1 MIITALEIRQKTFLK
16 GFRGYETEEVD
27 AFLNSLSQ
35 EWEKMVETT
44 RELKRKCDVAEQESA
59 KMKDMESSLFRTLRT
74 AEEASSAIIAQ
85 AELSAANKIADAES
99 TARAMLEDA
108 SVQSSAIIKD
118 AELRSNNA
126 LLDLEARVASLTK
139 QVQILEANRNKLSTE
154 LRTVAENTLQYL
166 NTLSVNDTVAVNE
179 YLFQESVNNIVTES
193 NDNNKDESFFDNLDS
208 EIEVEIEQPM
218 VVSAVVE
225 ENTAS
230 IEENIVAEINVEEQE
245 EKLSIPLNV
254 EFKSSQI
261 DEVEDEIQSIDESKF
276 HTVVLV
282 DKSDDEISRNPK
294 PTAHSTYQEE
304 EDLSFFDM
312 IK

>member
-166 NTLSVNDTVAVNE
+166 NTLSVNDTVAVND

-193 NDNNKDESFFDNLDS
+193 NDNNTNESFFDNLDS

-218 VVSAVVE
+218 VMSAVVE
-225 ENTAS
+225 ESIAS

-254 EFKSSQI
+254 EFKSTQI

-294 PTAHSTYQEE
+294 PTAQTTYQEE

>member
-166 NTLSVNDTVAVNE
+166 NTLSVNDTVAVND

-193 NDNNKDESFFDNLDS
+193 NDNNTNESFFDNLDS

-218 VVSAVVE
+218 VMSAVVE

-282 DKSDDEISRNPK
+282 DKSDDEISRNLK
-294 PTAHSTYQEE
+294 PTARTTYQEE

>member
-1 MIITALEIRQKTFLK
+1 
-16 GFRGYETEEVD
+16 
-27 AFLNSLSQ
+27 
-35 EWEKMVETT
+35 
-44 RELKRKCDVAEQESA
+44 
-59 KMKDMESSLFRTLRT
+59 MKDMESSLFRTLRT

-166 NTLSVNDTVAVNE
+166 NTLSVNDTVAVND

-193 NDNNKDESFFDNLDS
+193 NDNNTNESFFDNLDS

-218 VVSAVVE
+218 VMSAVVE

-282 DKSDDEISRNPK
+282 DKSDDEISRNLK
-294 PTAHSTYQEE
+294 PTARTTYQEE

>member
-218 VVSAVVE
+218 VMSAVVE

-294 PTAHSTYQEE
+294 PTAQTTYQEE

>member
-166 NTLSVNDTVAVNE
+166 NSLSVNDTVAVNE
-179 YLFQESVNNIVTES
+179 YLFQESVNDIVTES
-193 NDNNKDESFFDNLDS
+193 NDNNTNESFFDNLDS

-218 VVSAVVE
+218 VMSAVVE

-254 EFKSSQI
+254 EFKSTQI

-294 PTAHSTYQEE
+294 PTAQTTYQEE